1 VATDTTALTLFRE
14 KAKELESSIF
24 VQSIANSGSLSTS
37 IKGQAGEALS
47 PQRTGPTEDEIRSS
61 VLTIRLFCQDNDRIS
76 IRKTATFVNSL
87 TIDQQIKDEYAR
99 WRSELKD
106 FLDAPTSTGF
116 DLGNGPIT
124 RRFLFETFL
133 YGFYAHLEDAK
144 LKLISDW
151 RGMPFFADMKMEFDI
166 ILLKFTQA
174 VARLSRT
181 VEKVEAAI
189 AGGGPAD
196 DPNSAK

>member
-1 VATDTTALTLFRE
+1 MSADMTALELFRE
-14 KAKELESSIF
+14 KAKELEDSIF
-24 VQSIANSGSLSTS
+24 VQSIAKSGSLSTT
-37 IKGQAGEALS
+37 IKGRVCENLT

-76 IRKTATFVNSL
+76 IRKTATLVNSL

-99 WRSELKD
+99 WRSELND

-116 DLGNGPIT
+116 DLGNGPTT

-151 RGMPFFADMKMEFDI
+151 RGMPFFADMKMEFDM

-181 VEKVEAAI
+181 IEKVEAAL
-189 AGGGPAD
+189 AGGGRAADQNPA
-196 DPNSAK
+196 K